1 MIYSVNFVDM
11 TEKINSLA
19 FAKYLKDTGWNLVPT
34 KRTYI
39 KIFQIIKEKD
49 EAFQVIIPL
58 DKTFSDYKYTMYQ
71 AIETVAYV
79 EKQSPEQLLLFLLNP
94 NTDILKIRL
103 DKKGIEPGNILFD
116 DAIHIYENAKKLIAA
131 TAQDIIHPKKYHQ
144 GRIDDSI
151 SQFIGKCKF
160 GQTEIGSYVVSIV
173 CPFAELDES
182 DGYKQLSIF
191 SEEEQCAD
199 SITRKVTNRI
209 MSNVAQI
216 KSSIDNGEYEK
227 LVSENEKNLISVNF
241 YEALSGLNFE
251 DEGSDIEFIAQW
263 SPAVKIN
270 RSPNDRVLLSNN
282 YYQPISAAI
291 EKLKESSSSKT
302 RILGKIK
309 KLESTPDASKRI
321 SGKITVVY
329 LDEDDARRTATASL
343 SKEDYDKAII
353 AHSHGS
359 YVEIIGDLQHSG
371 KRNISILC
379 DSFAIIE

>member
-11 TEKINSLA
+11 TEKINPLA

-39 KIFQIIKEKD
+39 KIFQIVKEKD

-116 DAIHIYENAKKLIAA
+116 DAIRIYENAKKLIAA

-151 SQFIGKCKF
+151 SQFIGRCKF
-160 GQTEIGSYVVSIV
+160 GQTEIGSYIVSIV

-182 DGYKQLSIF
+182 EGYRQLSIF

-199 SITRKVTNRI
+199 SLTRKVTNRI

-227 LVSENEKNLISVNF
+227 LVSEDEKDLISVNF
-241 YEALSGLNFE
+241 YEALSGLNFME
-251 DEGSDIEFIAQW
+251 EGSDIEFIAQW

-270 RSPNDRVLLSNN
+270 RSPTNRVLLSNN
-282 YYQPISAAI
+282 YYQPILAAI
-291 EKLKESSSSKT
+291 GKLKESSSSKT

-329 LDEDDARRTATASL
+329 LDDDDTRRTATASL

-353 AHSHGS
+353 AHSHGD
-359 YVEIIGDLQHSG
+359 YVEIIGDMQHTG
-371 KRNISILC
+371 KRNASILC